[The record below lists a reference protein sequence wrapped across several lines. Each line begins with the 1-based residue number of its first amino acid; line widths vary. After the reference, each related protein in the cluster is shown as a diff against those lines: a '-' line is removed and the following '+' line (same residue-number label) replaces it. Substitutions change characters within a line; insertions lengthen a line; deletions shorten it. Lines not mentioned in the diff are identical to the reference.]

1 MRITAVRMRVALVT
15 CAACAVAVLV
25 APITR
30 AGGPL
35 LIGFD
40 GKPVKWAS
48 TEVRGGPLNSQT
60 VGLDANGVRQIFYH
74 VDSGTLGTISESKA
88 RSLVD
93 RIFKVYTDIPTAD
106 IDFINAGPI
115 VDPATGSPVDVNSSN
130 VGKFLSS
137 KNPTFQNP
145 IIFDSDGSITGGG
158 GVLGFFQFLQVDGDT
173 DELKEATVVLNGR
186 PLTSG
191 GIDETSFL
199 GVFTH
204 EFGHFAGPLDH
215 AQINGN
221 LAEFGV
227 GAAEPAGF
235 LPPQAF
241 DVYAPFMETLYP
253 FIFNAPA
260 GSQFAP
266 QFRSSGYFIATVDL
280 DTQNALSNLYP
291 SADYLSSRGSI
302 EGRVLIRAGAIEIP
316 ISGINVVARRI
327 DQAPYPPSLSI
338 VAFPTPPTIDGDGVP
353 APPPAQASTD
363 PLATVSSAVTGLD
376 FGAGAY
382 RIQGLPPGQY
392 LVGIQQINPSAL
404 SGSGIGPLGTQIP
417 LPFLEEYY
425 NGPDNSSNSP
435 AIFMPVTVTAGSLA
449 SGIDIILNGIS
460 NATPTLVDEQ
470 EPNEIVK
477 KGQKLT
483 FPVVLSGSASV
494 NDDSK
499 LKMKLPDGT
508 TDPIEDLYRITVSDN
523 TRTVFIKLE
532 PTGGSGDLDLYL
544 FSSDVSK
551 KKTSLDDPS
560 LISFSAGPTANE
572 AIVSRLPPGTY
583 VIGVTAFD
591 GSLTYKLTI
600 LTTDN

>member
-93 RIFKVYTDIPTAD
+93 RIFKIYTDIPTAD

-291 SADYLSSRGSI
+291 SADYLSTRGSI
-302 EGRVLIRAGAIEIP
+302 EGRVLIRAGGIEIP

-363 PLATVSSAVTGLD
+363 CLATVSSAVTGLD

-404 SGSGIGPLGTQIP
+404 RGSGIGPLGTQIP

-508 TDPIEDLYRITVSDN
+508 TDLIEDLYRITVSDN